1 MRTASVFTVTELTR
15 QIKETLEASY
25 SNLWVEGEISNMKT
39 PSSGHSYFTLK
50 DKNSQIRAVMF
61 RYKNKSLKYTPEDG
75 MKVVCKCR
83 INVYEPRGEYQLLI
97 ESMTP
102 RGIGDLQFAF
112 EQLKKKLEK
121 EGFFDS
127 IKKKKIPFLPEKIAV
142 ITSPTGAAVKDII
155 SIITRRF
162 PKMEIMIIPVKVQGK
177 EASLEIE
184 DALTTAN
191 LHLKA
196 DVIILGRGGGS
207 MEDLWPFN
215 EERVARAIFN
225 SNIPVISAVGHE
237 TDFTIADFVADLRAP
252 TPSAAAELVVGEKK
266 KLEKQIIQQTSQLR
280 SLLLQIL
287 EKNRMQIKYGQSFLN
302 NGIKKLS
309 DLKLKID
316 ELNIRLT
323 HSINNRVSLKRSEVN
338 SAERIVLSSPPSNTI
353 RSKRQRLTLLTNNIS
368 GHFSSLKNN
377 KSASLQTCMARLNSL
392 SPLHTLER
400 GFSITRLLPSLN
412 TVKDSS
418 ILKQGDSVN
427 IRFSKGSADC
437 KVVETNLKP
446 LTPGILDS
454 SNPNIG

>member
-1 MRTASVFTVTELTR
+1 
-15 QIKETLEASY
+15 
-25 SNLWVEGEISNMKT
+25 
-39 PSSGHSYFTLK
+39 
-50 DKNSQIRAVMF
+50 
-61 RYKNKSLKYTPEDG
+61 
-75 MKVVCKCR
+75 
-83 INVYEPRGEYQLLI
+83 
-97 ESMTP
+97 
-102 RGIGDLQFAF
+102 
-112 EQLKKKLEK
+112 
-121 EGFFDS
+121 
-127 IKKKKIPFLPEKIAV
+127 
-142 ITSPTGAAVKDII
+142 
-155 SIITRRF
+155 
-162 PKMEIMIIPVKVQGK
+162 
-177 EASLEIE
+177 
-184 DALTTAN
+184 
-191 LHLKA
+191 
-196 DVIILGRGGGS
+196 
-207 MEDLWPFN
+207 
-215 EERVARAIFN
+215 
-225 SNIPVISAVGHE
+225 
-237 TDFTIADFVADLRAP
+237 
-252 TPSAAAELVVGEKK
+252 
-266 KLEKQIIQQTSQLR
+266 
-280 SLLLQIL
+280 
-287 EKNRMQIKYGQSFLN
+287 MQIKYDQSFLN

-368 GHFSSLKNN
+368 GHFSALKNN

>member
-1 MRTASVFTVTELTR
+1 MKTASVFTITKLTR
-15 QIKETLEASY
+15 QIKETLELSY
-25 SNLWVEGEISNMKT
+25 STLWVEGEISNMKI
-39 PSSGHSYFTLK
+39 PSSGHFYFTLK

-61 RYKNKSLKYTPEDG
+61 RFKNKFLKYTPENG

-102 RGIGDLQFAF
+102 KGIGDLQFAF

-121 EGFFDS
+121 EGLFD
-127 IKKKKIPFLPEKIAV
+127 IEKKKKIPFLPEKIAV

-155 SIITRRF
+155 NIITRRF
-162 PKMEIMIIPVKVQGK
+162 SKMEIMIIPVKVQGK

-207 MEDLWPFN
+207 IEDLWPFN

-225 SNIPVISAVGHE
+225 SNIPVISSVGHE

-252 TPSAAAELVVGEKK
+252 TPSAAAELVVGEKE
-266 KLEKQIIQQTSQLR
+266 KLEKQIIQQTAQLR
-280 SLLLQIL
+280 SLLLKKL
-287 EKNRMQIKYGQSFLN
+287 EKNRMQVKYGQSFLN

-316 ELNIRLT
+316 ELSIRLT
-323 HSINNRVSLKRSEVN
+323 YGINSMVSLKRSEVK
-338 SAERIVLSSPPSNTI
+338 SAERIVLSSPPLNII
-353 RSKRQRLTLLTNNIS
+353 RSKRQRLTHLTNNIS
-368 GHFSSLKNN
+368 GHFSALKNN
-377 KSASLQTCMARLNSL
+377 KSASLQTCTARLNSL

-400 GFSITRLLPSLN
+400 GFSITRLLPSLK
-412 TVKDSS
+412 TIKDSS
-418 ILKQGDSVN
+418 TLKKGDSVN
-427 IRFSKGSADC
+427 IRFAKGSAEC
-437 KVVETNLKP
+437 KIIKLNT
-446 LTPGILDS
+446 LTITG
-454 SNPNIG
+454 NNHG

>member
-15 QIKETLEASY
+15 QIKETLELSY

-75 MKVVCKCR
+75 MKVVCKCQM
-83 INVYEPRGEYQLLI
+83 NVYEPRGEYQLLI

-102 RGIGDLQFAF
+102 RGLGDLQFAF

-121 EGFFDS
+121 EGLFDS
-127 IKKKKIPFLPEKIAV
+127 RKKKKIPFLPEKIAV

-155 SIITRRF
+155 NIITRRF
-162 PKMEIMIIPVKVQGK
+162 PKMAIMIIPVKVQGE
-177 EASLEIE
+177 EASQEIE
-184 DALTTAN
+184 DALNTAN
-191 LHLKA
+191 TYFKA

-207 MEDLWPFN
+207 IEDLWPFN
-215 EERVARAIFN
+215 EERIARAIFN

-252 TPSAAAELVVGEKK
+252 TPSAAAELVVKEKE
-266 KLEKQIIQQTSQLR
+266 KLEKQIIQQTSQIR

-287 EKNRMQIKYGQSFLN
+287 EKNKMQIKYCQSFLN
-302 NGIKKLS
+302 NRMNKLS

-323 HSINNRVSLKRSEVN
+323 YGINSMVSLKRSEVK
-338 SAERIVLSSPPSNTI
+338 SAERIVLSSPPSNII
-353 RSKRQRLTLLTNNIS
+353 RNKRQRLTHLTNSIS
-368 GHFSSLKNN
+368 RHFSALKNN
-377 KSASLQTCMARLNSL
+377 KISSLHVNSAN
-392 SPLHTLER
+392 
-400 GFSITRLLPSLN
+400 
-412 TVKDSS
+412 KY
-418 ILKQGDSVN
+418 
-427 IRFSKGSADC
+427 SKS
-437 KVVETNLKP
+437 
-446 LTPGILDS
+446 
-454 SNPNIG
+454 

>member
-15 QIKETLEASY
+15 QIKETLELSY
-25 SNLWVEGEISNMKT
+25 SNLWVEGEISNMKI
-39 PSSGHSYFTLK
+39 PSSGHFYFTLK

-83 INVYEPRGEYQLLI
+83 MNVYEPRGEYQLLI

-121 EGFFDS
+121 EGLFNS
-127 IKKKKIPFLPEKIAV
+127 VKKKKIPFLPEKIAV

-207 MEDLWPFN
+207 IEDLWPFN

-237 TDFTIADFVADLRAP
+237 TDFTISDFVADLRAP
-252 TPSAAAELVVGEKK
+252 TPSAAAELVVGEKE

-287 EKNRMQIKYGQSFLN
+287 EKNRMQIKYCQSFLGN
-302 NGIKKLS
+302 RINQLS

-323 HSINNRVSLKRSEVN
+323 YGINSTVSLKRSEVN
-338 SAERIVLSSPPSNTI
+338 SAERIVLSSPPSNII
-353 RSKRQRLTLLTNNIS
+353 RSKRQRLIHLTSNIS
-368 GHFSSLKNN
+368 GHFSALKNN
-377 KSASLQTCMARLNSL
+377 KSASLQTCTARLNSL

-400 GFSITRLLPSLN
+400 GFSITRLLPSLK
-412 TVKDSS
+412 TIKDSS
-418 ILKQGDSVN
+418 ILKKGDRVN
-427 IRFSKGSADC
+427 IRFAKGSAEC
-437 KVVETNLKP
+437 KIIK
-446 LTPGILDS
+446 
-454 SNPNIG
+454 

>member
-1 MRTASVFTVTELTR
+1 MKTVSVFTVTALTQ
-15 QIKETLEASY
+15 QIKDTLELSFP
-25 SNLWVEGEISNMKT
+25 NLWVEGEISNIKT
-39 PSSGHSYFTLK
+39 PSSGHFYFTLK

-61 RYKNKSLKYTPEDG
+61 RNRNQSLKYTPENG
-75 MKVVCKCR
+75 MKVICKCR

-112 EQLKKKLEK
+112 EQLKKKLQK
-121 EGFFDS
+121 EGLFDS
-127 IKKKKIPFLPEKIAV
+127 EKKQEIPFLPQKIAV

-155 SIITRRF
+155 NIITRRF
-162 PKMEIMIIPVKVQGK
+162 PKMEIIIIPVKVQGK

-207 MEDLWPFN
+207 IEDLWPFN

-225 SNIPVISAVGHE
+225 SKIPVISAVGHE

-252 TPSAAAELVVGEKK
+252 TPSAAAELVVGEKE
-266 KLEKQIIQQTSQLR
+266 KLEKQITQQVSQLR
-280 SLLLQIL
+280 SLLLKIL
-287 EKNRMQIKYGQSFLN
+287 EKNSMQLKYCQSFLSN
-302 NGIKKLS
+302 RIKKLS

-323 HSINNRVSLKRSEVN
+323 YSVNSKLSLKRAEVN
-338 SAERIVLSSPPSNTI
+338 SAERIVLSSPPSDII
-353 RSKRQRLTLLTNNIS
+353 RNKRQRLTHLTNNIS
-368 GHFSSLKNN
+368 RHFSALINN
-377 KSASLQTCMARLNSL
+377 KGASLQTCTARLNSL

-400 GFSITRLLPSLN
+400 GFSITRLLPSLKII
-412 TVKDSS
+412 KDSS
-418 ILKQGDSVN
+418 ILKKGDRIN
-427 IRFSKGSADC
+427 IRFAKGSAEC
-437 KVVETNLKP
+437 K
-446 LTPGILDS
+446 I
-454 SNPNIG
+454 I

>member
-1 MRTASVFTVTELTR
+1 MKTASVFTITELTR
-15 QIKETLEASY
+15 QIKETLELSY
-25 SNLWVEGEISNMKT
+25 STLWVEGEISNMKT
-39 PSSGHSYFTLK
+39 PSSGHFYFTLK

-83 INVYEPRGEYQLLI
+83 MNVYEPRGEYQLLI

-121 EGFFDS
+121 EGLFNS
-127 IKKKKIPFLPEKIAV
+127 VKKKKIPFLPEKIAV

-155 SIITRRF
+155 NIITRRF
-162 PKMEIMIIPVKVQGK
+162 PKMAIMIIPVKVQGK

-184 DALTTAN
+184 DALKTAN
-191 LHLKA
+191 TYFKA

-207 MEDLWPFN
+207 IEDLWPFN

-252 TPSAAAELVVGEKK
+252 TPSAAAELVVGEKEK
-266 KLEKQIIQQTSQLR
+266 FEKQIIQQTSQIR
-280 SLLLQIL
+280 SLLLQRL
-287 EKNRMQIKYGQSFLN
+287 EKNRLQIKYCQSFLGKRIN
-302 NGIKKLS
+302 KLS

-353 RSKRQRLTLLTNNIS
+353 RSKRQKLILLTNNIS
-368 GHFSSLKNN
+368 GHFSALKNN
-377 KSASLQTCMARLNSL
+377 KSTSLQTCMARLNSL

-400 GFSITRLLPSLN
+400 GFSVTRLLPPLK
-412 TVKDSS
+412 TIKDSS
-418 ILKQGDSVN
+418 ILKKGDSVN
-427 IRFSKGSADC
+427 IKFAKGSADC
-437 KVVETNLKP
+437 KVV
-446 LTPGILDS
+446 GIK
-454 SNPNIG
+454 N

>member
-1 MRTASVFTVTELTR
+1 MRTASVFTITELTR
-15 QIKETLEASY
+15 QIKETLEISY
-25 SNLWVEGEISNMKT
+25 SSLWVEGEISNMKT

-83 INVYEPRGEYQLLI
+83 MNVYEPRGEYQLLI

-121 EGFFDS
+121 EGLFNS
-127 IKKKKIPFLPEKIAV
+127 VKKKKIPFLPEKIAV

-177 EASLEIE
+177 EAALEIE

-191 LHLKA
+191 LHLKS

-207 MEDLWPFN
+207 IEDLWPFN

-252 TPSAAAELVVGEKK
+252 TPSAAAELVVGEKG

-280 SLLLQIL
+280 SLLLQRL
-287 EKNRMQIKYGQSFLN
+287 EKNRLQIK
-302 NGIKKLS
+302 
-309 DLKLKID
+309 
-316 ELNIRLT
+316 
-323 HSINNRVSLKRSEVN
+323 
-338 SAERIVLSSPPSNTI
+338 
-353 RSKRQRLTLLTNNIS
+353 
-368 GHFSSLKNN
+368 
-377 KSASLQTCMARLNSL
+377 
-392 SPLHTLER
+392 
-400 GFSITRLLPSLN
+400 
-412 TVKDSS
+412 
-418 ILKQGDSVN
+418 
-427 IRFSKGSADC
+427 
-437 KVVETNLKP
+437 
-446 LTPGILDS
+446 
-454 SNPNIG
+454 